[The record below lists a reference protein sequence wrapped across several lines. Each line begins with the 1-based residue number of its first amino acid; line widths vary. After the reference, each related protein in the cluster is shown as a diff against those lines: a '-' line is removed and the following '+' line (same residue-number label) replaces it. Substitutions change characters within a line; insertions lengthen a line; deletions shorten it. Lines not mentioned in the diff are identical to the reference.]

1 MSKNSDNSCCHNNS
15 NNNNY
20 NNDKGSFSPSSSS
33 SPSKQQE
40 RRNSRDNNNN
50 NNSTTN
56 WTKRYPTTLPS
67 KVQLSISK
75 VPYVDTHT
83 HLHYVLDKLPDKFN
97 VTSYEILKQDHFPSN
112 FESCINVLCDPLS
125 FNSDEIFPDT
135 YLDWKKMA
143 NVPFMYLA
151 VGVHPH
157 NARDYNNYI
166 ENNMMQIL
174 KHPKCIALGEI
185 GLDYHYDFSPRDIQ
199 KSVLVRQIEKAIELE
214 KPLVIH
220 TREAEDDT
228 WEILN
233 GFVPKEWKIHVH
245 CFTDS
250 PQFAKKLLDYFP
262 NLYIGI
268 TGVVTYGSAKNTQNI
283 IKNIVPLDR
292 FLLETDAPYMVPSK
306 LNRNKKSDSKV
317 TVCHSGMIPLVA
329 ERIAQLKGM
338 ELDEI
343 MKQAR
348 ENARNMYGI

>member
-174 KHPKCIALGEI
+174 KHPKWI
-185 GLDYHYDFSPRDIQ
+185 F
-199 KSVLVRQIEKAIELE
+199 
-214 KPLVIH
+214 
-220 TREAEDDT
+220 
-228 WEILN
+228 
-233 GFVPKEWKIHVH
+233 
-245 CFTDS
+245 
-250 PQFAKKLLDYFP
+250 KKVF
-262 NLYIGI
+262 
-268 TGVVTYGSAKNTQNI
+268 
-283 IKNIVPLDR
+283 
-292 FLLETDAPYMVPSK
+292 
-306 LNRNKKSDSKV
+306 
-317 TVCHSGMIPLVA
+317 
-329 ERIAQLKGM
+329 
-338 ELDEI
+338 
-343 MKQAR
+343 
-348 ENARNMYGI
+348 